1 MPQYFYISNQSLSLQ
16 GQKNQRTY
24 IERGEYVELNRCAYV
39 ILGILRTKNATDKVH
54 GLTIAEI
61 SALERVSKPN
71 TIHKRIK
78 EMKENGFVDDGVKA
92 GKAKTYY
99 LTEKGLNIL
108 PEKRE
113 EKKIV

>member
-1 MPQYFYISNQSLSLQ
+1 
-16 GQKNQRTY
+16 
-24 IERGEYVELNRCAYV
+24 VELNRCAYV
-39 ILGILRTKNATDKVH
+39 ILGILRSKNAIDKVH
-54 GLTIAEI
+54 GLTIAEVY
-61 SALERVSKPN
+61 SLEKVSKPN

-99 LTEKGLNIL
+99 ITEAGLSIL

-113 EKKIV
+113 EKNNV

>member
-1 MPQYFYISNQSLSLQ
+1 M
-16 GQKNQRTY
+16 
-24 IERGEYVELNRCAYV
+24 ELNRCAYT
-39 ILGILRTKNATDKVH
+39 ILGILRTKNATNKVH

-78 EMKENGFVDDGVKA
+78 ELKENDFVGDGVKA

-99 LTEKGLNIL
+99 LTDKGLNIL
-108 PEKRE
+108 PEKKE
-113 EKKIV
+113 GTKNV

>member
-1 MPQYFYISNQSLSLQ
+1 M
-16 GQKNQRTY
+16 
-24 IERGEYVELNRCAYV
+24 ELNRCAYV

-54 GLTIAEI
+54 GLTISEI
-61 SALERVSKPN
+61 STLERVSKPN

-78 EMKENGFVDDGVKA
+78 EMKENKLIDDGIKA

-108 PEKRE
+108 PEKKE
-113 EKKIV
+113 ERNV